1 MAIESFWDR
10 CYRDGSHREHW
21 EAPTVPSELVELVE
35 ETASR
40 GAADST
46 AALDLGCGTGLEA
59 VFLARN
65 GHRVIGIDTSLTA
78 LALARERA
86 AESNVEVRWCRG
98 SALDLPLDDR
108 SVGLVTDRGC
118 FHLFEPED
126 RPRYAAEV
134 SRVLRPGGRFLLR
147 CARDD
152 DEETGVFGLEPVGSE
167 APGLDATGLDATGL
181 DATGLDDLF
190 PPHRF
195 HRGPLIATELA
206 APAGDLPA
214 YRVLL
219 QRRR

>member
-1 MAIESFWDR
+1 MALESFWDR

-21 EAPTVPSELVELVE
+21 EAPTVPPELVELVE
-35 ETASR
+35 ATAPR
-40 GAADST
+40 GAADPAT
-46 AALDLGCGTGLEA
+46 ALDLGCGTGLEA

-65 GHRVIGIDTSLTA
+65 GHRVIAVDTSVTA

-86 AESNVEVRWCRG
+86 VETGVEVRWSLG
-98 SALDLPLDDR
+98 SALDLPLDDG
-108 SVGLVTDRGC
+108 SVDLVTDRGC
-118 FHLFEPED
+118 FHIFEPED
-126 RPRYAAEV
+126 RPEYAAEV

-147 CARDD
+147 GARDD
-152 DEETGVFGLEPVGSE
+152 DEEAGLFGLNGSGSKM
-167 APGLDATGLDATGL
+167 AGLDAV
-181 DATGLDDLF
+181 GLDDLF

-206 APAGDLPA
+206 APAGNLPA